1 MFKNNDKEA
10 LIFSMYKALFSAAV
24 FAIMAILIRI
34 PAVQSFDVSVI
45 QALESVRHPVLTAFF
60 KAVTELG
67 SSGFMLPLMLAL
79 TLVLAVYKKAAASL
93 YLYLLFFVER
103 TANEALKGWIAR
115 ERPAINPL
123 VHEPSHSF
131 PSGHSMNA
139 ASIYPFIAYLLLLCI
154 PFFQQRSRALYMWTG
169 LIVGLIGISR
179 MYLGVHYMTDV
190 ISGFSLGL
198 ALFFIFK
205 KIGEKSPLVR
215 QK

>member
-24 FAIMAILIRI
+24 FAMMAILIRI

-45 QALESVRHPVLTAFF
+45 QALESVRHPVVTAFF

-103 TANEALKGWIAR
+103 TANEVLKGWIAR

-123 VHEPSHSF
+123 VHESSHSF

-139 ASIYPFIAYLLLLCI
+139 ASIYPFIAYLFLLCI
-154 PFFQQRSRALYMWTG
+154 PFFNNAAAHFTCGQALSSD
-169 LIVGLIGISR
+169 LSASAACIS
-179 MYLGVHYMTDV
+179 
-190 ISGFSLGL
+190 
-198 ALFFIFK
+198 AFI
-205 KIGEKSPLVR
+205 I
-215 QK
+215 